1 MPARPTI
8 PGFTDADLKLASHT
22 LLERYGKAVPVEH
35 ADAEIELV
43 PGSGELTTCPVLYWQ
58 ERGAHFVVFK
68 IADSRYR
75 AQFFYS
81 ETTQFGTGKDSFDN
95 LGDCVVTVLQVQ
107 SDHERQMAGVRS
119 GATAKDFDDYDGP
132 LVI

>member
-1 MPARPTI
+1 MPI
-8 PGFTDADLKLASHT
+8 PDFNEAELKLAGQT
-22 LLERYGKAVPVEH
+22 LLERYGHNVSIEAGE
-35 ADAEIELV
+35 AEIGV
-43 PGSGELTTCPVLYWQ
+43 GDDTELTNCPVLYWQ

-68 IADSRYR
+68 VSESRYR

-81 ETTQFGTGKDSFDN
+81 EAQQFGTGKNDFDN
-95 LGDCVVTVLQVQ
+95 LGDCLVTLLQVQ

>member
-1 MPARPTI
+1 MPVPDFNEAE
-8 PGFTDADLKLASHT
+8 LKLAQQT
-22 LLERYGKAVPVEH
+22 LRERYGREIPIETAE
-35 ADAEIELV
+35 AEIGIGEDAE
-43 PGSGELTTCPVLYWQ
+43 LTPCPVLYWE

-68 IADSRYR
+68 VGDNRYR

-81 ETTQFGTGKDSFDN
+81 EAQQFGTGKNEFNN
-95 LGDCVVTVLQVQ
+95 LGDCLVTVLQVQ

>member
-1 MPARPTI
+1 MANI
-8 PGFTDADLKLASHT
+8 PDFTDADLGLARQT
-22 LLERYGKAVPVEH
+22 LQERYGRTIPVEV
-35 ADAEIELV
+35 ADADIALAESAE
-43 PGSGELTTCPVLYWQ
+43 PTSCPVLYWE

-75 AQFFYS
+75 AQFYYS
-81 ETTQFGTGKDSFDN
+81 EAQQFGTGRESFDN

-107 SDHERQMAGVRS
+107 SDHERQMQGIRS
-119 GATAKDFDDYDGP
+119 GTTSKNFDDYDGP

>member
-1 MPARPTI
+1 MPIAD
-8 PGFTDADLKLASHT
+8 FNEADLRLAQQT
-22 LLERYGKAVPVEH
+22 LRERYGHEVTIDIAE
-35 ADAEIELV
+35 AEIGLGEENT
-43 PGSGELTTCPVLYWQ
+43 ELTICPVLYWQ

-81 ETTQFGTGKDSFDN
+81 EAQQFGTGKDSFDN
-95 LGDCVVTVLQVQ
+95 LGDCLVTVLQVQ

-119 GATAKDFDDYDGP
+119 GATAKDLAGDDYDGP
-132 LVI
+132 LVV

>member
-1 MPARPTI
+1 MSVPNFNEAE
-8 PGFTDADLKLASHT
+8 LKLANQT
-22 LLERYGKAVPVEH
+22 LVERYGRAVPIET
-35 ADAEIELV
+35 AEAEIGL
-43 PGSGELTTCPVLYWQ
+43 GDDGELDTCPVLYWE

-81 ETTQFGTGKDSFDN
+81 EAQQFGTGKDSFDN
-95 LGDCVVTVLQVQ
+95 LGDCLVTVLQVQ
-107 SDHERQMAGVRS
+107 SDHESQMAGIRS

-132 LVI
+132 LMV

>member
-1 MPARPTI
+1 MAI
-8 PGFTDADLKLASHT
+8 PDFNEAELKLAQQT
-22 LLERYGKAVPVEH
+22 LRERYGREIPTETAE
-35 ADAEIELV
+35 AEIGV
-43 PGSGELTTCPVLYWQ
+43 GEGGDLDTCPVLYWE

-68 IADSRYR
+68 VGESRFR

-81 ETTQFGTGKDSFDN
+81 EAAQYGTGKNEFNN
-95 LGDCVVTVLQVQ
+95 LGDCLVTLLQVQ

-132 LVI
+132 LVV

>member
-1 MPARPTI
+1 MPVPDFNEAEI
-8 PGFTDADLKLASHT
+8 KLAGQT
-22 LLERYGKAVPVEH
+22 LRERYGREIPIETAE
-35 ADAEIELV
+35 AEIGVGDDPEM
-43 PGSGELTTCPVLYWQ
+43 TTCPVLYWQ

-68 IADSRYR
+68 IDDSRYR

-81 ETTQFGTGKDSFDN
+81 EAQQFGTGKSDFDN
-95 LGDCVVTVLQVQ
+95 LGDCLVTLLQVQ

-119 GATAKDFDDYDGP
+119 GATANDLTGDDYDGP